1 MMLQYRRWKWV
12 FLLLPLFYMVCYAP
26 WGINESDGGFITGLA
41 WQVLSGKTLYQ
52 DITYVRPPMSIWLR
66 VLELRIFPENWAIL
80 AERCMFYAKVA
91 LYTYCAAAIL
101 IKNEQKWALAAI
113 GYVVSVHCY
122 PAAAWHTVDGIL
134 CGVLGFWF
142 LGEALRANKKTG
154 FVMAGACCIIAASL
168 CKQSFYP
175 LLVLW
180 PIVLGYLFSVR
191 KFLIGI
197 TGLIGAAAAFF
208 GYLYKQ
214 GVLSNYLNLTGGAS
228 ESGQA
233 IQHGIFDYFDINLLL
248 ILPFACVLALLYVVQ
263 KDWFAKTWSP
273 DYKALILSALGIVF
287 LLLLPLSYGLVT
299 WKNQAFT
306 LPFAQ
311 SRLLFDG
318 AVLWGAWAWYR
329 GHWSLEQT
337 LRFAALLGVSWCAG
351 LSCGYS
357 LPILCA
363 VPWVYAWMDV
373 ATVFGQKFV
382 LPLRWRGAWLSWLQP
397 VYFALLLGV
406 FGFAYTFLYND
417 GKRSDAQVHLGTI
430 FPKLQGIYTS
440 AEHAD
445 LYRDLQQL
453 ATQFGPGFKT
463 LPHFTLANYLTSTFP
478 VLPLDW
484 VVLRESGSDNSL
496 IDSTLNK
503 KNFLFFVQKAQIQR
517 IQIDPEMK
525 FAQKVLEKGN
535 IIAETPHFLVVRTSH
550 E

>member
-1 MMLQYRRWKWV
+1 MTLQYRRWKWV
-12 FLLLPLFYMVCYAP
+12 FLLLPLFYMICYAP
-26 WGINESDGGFITGLA
+26 YGINESDGGFITGLA
-41 WQVLSGKTLYQ
+41 WQVLSGKTLYH

-66 VLELRIFPENWAIL
+66 VLELHIFPENWAIL
-80 AERCMFYAKVA
+80 AERYMFYAKVA

-134 CGVLGFWF
+134 WAVLGFWF
-142 LGEALRANKKTG
+142 LAEAQSTNKNTG
-154 FVMAGACCIIAASL
+154 YILAGALSIVAASL

-180 PIVLGYLFSVR
+180 PLLLGCQFSWQR
-191 KFLIGI
+191 LLIGI
-197 TGLIGAAAAFF
+197 TGMVSTAVFF
-208 GYLYKQ
+208 VGYLYGQ
-214 GVLSNYLNLTGGAS
+214 GVLYNYLKLTGGAS

-233 IQHGIFDYFDINLLL
+233 VQHGIFDYFDINLSLVVLL
-248 ILPFACVLALLYVVQ
+248 LCVLAPLILIQ
-263 KDWFAKTWSP
+263 NERIGKTLGST
-273 DYKALILSALGIVF
+273 YKALICCILGALL
-287 LLLLPLSYGLVT
+287 LLLLPCSYLWVT
-299 WKNQAFT
+299 FKNQAFT

-329 GHWSLEQT
+329 GHWSSVQT

-351 LSCGYS
+351 LSWGYS

-363 VPWVYAWMDV
+363 VPWVYAWMDI
-373 ATVFGQKFV
+373 ASVFGQKFV
-382 LPLRWRGAWLSWLQP
+382 LPLRWRGAWQSWLLP

-430 FPKLQGIYTS
+430 FPKLHGIYTS
-440 AEHAD
+440 AAHAG

-453 ATQFGPGFKT
+453 TTQYGPHFKT
-463 LPHFTLANYLTSTFP
+463 LPHFTLANYLTNTFP

-535 IIAETPHFLVVRTSH
+535 IIAETPHFLVVRTNH

>member
-1 MMLQYRRWKWV
+1 
-12 FLLLPLFYMVCYAP
+12 
-26 WGINESDGGFITGLA
+26 
-41 WQVLSGKTLYQ
+41 
-52 DITYVRPPMSIWLR
+52 
-66 VLELRIFPENWAIL
+66 
-80 AERCMFYAKVA
+80 
-91 LYTYCAAAIL
+91 
-101 IKNEQKWALAAI
+101 
-113 GYVVSVHCY
+113 
-122 PAAAWHTVDGIL
+122 
-134 CGVLGFWF
+134 
-142 LGEALRANKKTG
+142 
-154 FVMAGACCIIAASL
+154 
-168 CKQSFYP
+168 
-175 LLVLW
+175 
-180 PIVLGYLFSVR
+180 
-191 KFLIGI
+191 
-197 TGLIGAAAAFF
+197 
-208 GYLYKQ
+208 
-214 GVLSNYLNLTGGAS
+214 
-228 ESGQA
+228 
-233 IQHGIFDYFDINLLL
+233 
-248 ILPFACVLALLYVVQ
+248 
-263 KDWFAKTWSP
+263 
-273 DYKALILSALGIVF
+273 

-329 GHWSLEQT
+329 GHWSPEQT
-337 LRFAALLGVSWCAG
+337 LRFTALLGVSWCAG
-351 LSCGYS
+351 LSWGYS

-363 VPWVYAWMDV
+363 VPWVYAWMDM
-373 ATVFGQKFV
+373 ANVFGSTFM
-382 LPLRWRGAWLSWLQP
+382 LPQRWRGAWLSWLQP

-440 AEHAD
+440 AAHAG

-484 VVLRESGSDNSL
+484 VVLRESGRDNSL

-503 KNFLFFVQKAQIQR
+503 KNFLFFIQKAQIQR

>member
-12 FLLLPLFYMVCYAP
+12 FLLLPLFYMICYAP
-26 WGINESDGGFITGLA
+26 YGINESDGGFITGLA

-91 LYTYCAAAIL
+91 LYTYCAASIL

-134 CGVLGFWF
+134 WAVLGFWF
-142 LGEALRANKKTG
+142 LAEAQSTNKNTG
-154 FVMAGACCIIAASL
+154 CILAGALSIVAASL

-180 PIVLGYLFSVR
+180 PLLLGILFSWQR
-191 KFLIGI
+191 LLTGI
-197 TGLIGAAAAFF
+197 TGMVATAVFF
-208 GYLYKQ
+208 VGYLYGQ
-214 GVLSNYLNLTGGAS
+214 GVLYNYLKLTGGAS

-233 IQHGIFDYFDINLLL
+233 VQHGVLDYFDINLLL
-248 ILPFACVLALLYVVQ
+248 VLLLLCVLAPLILIQ
-263 KDWFAKTWSP
+263 NERISKIIGST
-273 DYKALILSALGIVF
+273 YKALICCILGALF
-287 LLLLPLSYGLVT
+287 LLLLPCSYLWVT
-299 WKNQAFT
+299 FKNQAFT

-318 AVLWGAWAWYR
+318 ALLWGAWAWYR
-329 GHWSLEQT
+329 GYWSSAQT

-351 LSCGYS
+351 LSWGYS

-363 VPWVYAWMDV
+363 VPWVYAWMDM

-382 LPLRWRGAWLSWLQP
+382 LPQRWRGAWQSWLQP

-440 AEHAD
+440 AAHAG

-453 ATQFGPGFKT
+453 ATQFGPHFKT
-463 LPHFTLANYLTSTFP
+463 LPHFTLANYLTNTIP
-478 VLPLDW
+478 ALPLDW
-484 VVLRESGSDNSL
+484 VVLRESGSHNDL
-496 IDSTLNK
+496 IDSSLNK
-503 KNFLFFVQKAQIQR
+503 INLLFFIQKAQMQR

-535 IIAETPHFLVVRTSH
+535 IIAETPHFLVVRTNH